1 MSTRHSIGVIY
12 PGHAAEGDYPAFER
26 AYAEATREDAGVPE
40 LRLPVTISTI
50 GVDEHTPEALL
61 ETGSA
66 PRLQEAAQ
74 RMLVEHPGPD
84 APQVM
89 MWACTSGS
97 FVYGWEG
104 AHRQAENLAE
114 VSGMPSSSTSI
125 AFAHAIEALQLSRVA
140 VAATY
145 PPDLAQHFRQ
155 FLAHSGAEVVS
166 FAPANIFTAGE
177 VGHLGLEEILAM
189 ARAADTG
196 DAEAVLIPDTAM
208 HSLLWIREL
217 EEALGNPVLTANQ
230 VTVWEGL
237 RLGSGPS
244 ASPWRAPIPLLGAL
258 GSTWPAGVA
267 QRSA

>member
-1 MSTRHSIGVIY
+1 MRARHSIGIIY
-12 PGHAAEGDYPAFER
+12 PGHAAEGDYPAFEH
-26 AYAEATREDAGVPE
+26 AYAEAAHERPDAPE

-74 RMLVEHPGPD
+74 RMLAEHTGPD
-84 APQVM
+84 APQAL

-104 AHRQAENLAE
+104 AHRQADDLA
-114 VSGMPSSSTSI
+114 VASGLPSSSTSL
-125 AFAHAIEALQLSRVA
+125 AFAHALEALELSRVA

-145 PPDLAQHFRQ
+145 PSDLAEHFRQ
-155 FLAHSGAEVVS
+155 FLARSGAEVVS

-196 DAEAVLIPDTAM
+196 ESHAVLIPDTAM

-217 EEALGNPVLTANQ
+217 EEALGKPVLTANQ
-230 VTVWEGL
+230 VTIWEGL
-237 RLGSGPS
+237 RLGSGYS
-244 ASPWRAPIPLLGAL
+244 ASPWHTPIPLLGAL
-258 GSTWPAGVA
+258 GSMWPAGA
-267 QRSA
+267 AERSA